1 MSNPALPGDPTAS
14 MVTAPMVPAS
24 MIAASMVPASMAT
37 VGPPP
42 LPSIAASA
50 LLESRLL
57 VERTRRSLLAWLT
70 GR

>member
-1 MSNPALPGDPTAS
+1 METFVPPRWGHRGPMSNPALPGDPTAS
-14 MVTAPMVPAS
+14 MVTA
-24 MIAASMVPASMAT
+24 SMVT
-37 VGPPP
+37 VEPPP